1 MINLTSIFGTDFVG
15 VFLLLI
21 ILLTKGWSLPARKRE
36 SRMLFV
42 LISATIIYCI
52 GDAFVSYCDG
62 MGGSVLRAI
71 NVIGNTYLYIYN
83 LVVGIGIIY
92 LVVIHIDKA
101 IPKLQLVFC
110 CILGIVEITL
120 LILNLFYPLVFHI
133 DANNVYHRDNYYI
146 VFLMGGLLLIIY
158 GYTYYFVS
166 KLKNPSLRYFPVW
179 QFLTPIV
186 LALLIQ
192 TLVYGV
198 SLQPVGYAIA
208 FAGLV
213 ICLQNECIFI
223 DKLTGVYNRYELDNY
238 RKTFMH
244 LRREKVAALML
255 DLNGFKAIN
264 DNYSHAEGDQ
274 ALIAFA
280 DILQKVTRSEG
291 IVIRF
296 AGDEF
301 IVIIRRFKDENIEAY
316 KKKILDAVDAYN
328 ETSDKPYKLSAA
340 VGGAIFSESIDL
352 DDQDND
358 VVAKIDHLMYRDK
371 EEYYKTHPKKR

>member
-1 MINLTSIFGTDFVG
+1 M
-15 VFLLLI
+15 
-21 ILLTKGWSLPARKRE
+21 
-36 SRMLFV
+36 
-42 LISATIIYCI
+42 
-52 GDAFVSYCDG
+52 
-62 MGGSVLRAI
+62 
-71 NVIGNTYLYIYN
+71 
-83 LVVGIGIIY
+83 
-92 LVVIHIDKA
+92 
-101 IPKLQLVFC
+101 
-110 CILGIVEITL
+110 
-120 LILNLFYPLVFHI
+120 
-133 DANNVYHRDNYYI
+133 YHRDNYYI